1 MPDLWLLLTGRIP
14 ARVYCQREHASEASL
29 TSHPIA
35 PPPPAPATPAHQRA
49 GALAALAEGRYR
61 RYVVGLTWYVTGW
74 KVEETAYAWLL
85 WELTHSPLALGAL
98 GLVTGLPLVLL
109 QLFGGVLAD
118 RMDRLRLLLTTQ
130 LVTWLTIT
138 SATVLTALGLARIE
152 LLLALAGL
160 SAAFR
165 AFEQPAR
172 MALIPHL
179 VSPANLGNAI
189 ALGSLPWQAGRIVGP
204 ALGGVLLASAG
215 GAVGL
220 AFGAASYL
228 LGLLC
233 YLGLKVP
240 RATSA
245 PPTTS
250 LAQQFGE
257 GLVFIA
263 QRPLFL
269 TLITLTF
276 FNSLFGVAYLWVL
289 PAFVATA
296 LASGAE
302 GYGLLQAASGAG
314 AILGTVTLASVSHR
328 LTRRGWVMLG
338 GAIAFG
344 GLLLLLAQ
352 TRSLPHALMLIPL
365 MGFANTF
372 YFTTVSIV
380 LQHRVP
386 EALRGRV
393 LGIYGLCWNLVPLG
407 GLLVGSLASLTTPAT
422 ALLVCG
428 ALVAGSALA
437 LLVLAPSLR
446 RLA

>member
-1 MPDLWLLLTGRIP
+1 
-14 ARVYCQREHASEASL
+14 
-29 TSHPIA
+29 
-35 PPPPAPATPAHQRA
+35 
-49 GALAALAEGRYR
+49 
-61 RYVVGLTWYVTGW
+61 
-74 KVEETAYAWLL
+74 
-85 WELTHSPLALGAL
+85 
-98 GLVTGLPLVLL
+98 
-109 QLFGGVLAD
+109 
-118 RMDRLRLLLTTQ
+118 
-130 LVTWLTIT
+130 
-138 SATVLTALGLARIE
+138 
-152 LLLALAGL
+152 
-160 SAAFR
+160 
-165 AFEQPAR
+165 

-215 GAVGL
+215 SAAGL

-240 RATSA
+240 RATPA

-263 QRPLFL
+263 RRPLFL
-269 TLITLTF
+269 TLIALTF

-296 LASGAE
+296 LAGGAE

-380 LQHRVP
+380 LQQRVP

-428 ALVAGSALA
+428 ALVAGSALT
-437 LLVLAPSLR
+437 LLVLVPPLR